1 MTISAILG
9 HHHISMIVKDA
20 PTTNKFYKEVLGLRR
35 VKISV
40 NQDDP
45 RMYHLFYGDLTGSP
59 GTELTFF
66 EMPAAGKTRRGTN
79 AITQIGL
86 LVPSADS
93 LTYWKER
100 FESLNVKHGEITT
113 YANREALPFEDPDGL
128 RLILLNKHDAEVPG
142 FWEPWKVSEI
152 DKDHLILGMGAV
164 EITVRDIESTKNTLE
179 EIFEYTVAA
188 SAEKE
193 FILQSIE
200 GGIFGEIVL
209 KEDPGAVERPGRGSV
224 HHLAIRAKD
233 EKELRVWDEKIK
245 QKGFVSTGVI
255 DRYYFHSLYF
265 RDANR
270 IMFEIATDEPGFTV
284 DSSIEDLGSKLDLP
298 PFLEDQ
304 RQEIAEK
311 LKPIE

>member
-1 MTISAILG
+1 MSAILG

-35 VKISV
+35 VKVSV

-45 RMYHLFYGDLTGSP
+45 SMYHLFYGDLTGSP

-66 EMPAAGKTRRGTN
+66 EMPAAGRTHRGTN

-93 LTYWKER
+93 LIYWKKR
-100 FESLNVKHGEITT
+100 FEALDVKHGDITD
-113 YANREALPFEDPDGL
+113 YADREALSFEDPDGL
-128 RLILLNKHDAEVPG
+128 RLILLNKNDAEIPG
-142 FWEPWKVSEI
+142 FWEPWEKSDINKE
-152 DKDHLILGMGAV
+152 HLILGMGAV
-164 EITVRDIESTKNTLE
+164 EITVRDMNSTKNTLQ
-179 EIFEYTVAA
+179 EIFGYTVVSA
-188 SAEKE
+188 SEKE
-193 FILQSIE
+193 MILQSIKGE
-200 GGIFGEIVL
+200 IFGEIVL
-209 KEDPGAVERPGRGSV
+209 KEEAGAVERPGRGSI
-224 HHLAIRAKD
+224 HHLAIRAKN
-233 EKELRVWDEKIK
+233 EEELRMWDAKVKE
-245 QKGFVSTGVI
+245 KGFVSTGVI

-298 PFLEDQ
+298 PFLEDK